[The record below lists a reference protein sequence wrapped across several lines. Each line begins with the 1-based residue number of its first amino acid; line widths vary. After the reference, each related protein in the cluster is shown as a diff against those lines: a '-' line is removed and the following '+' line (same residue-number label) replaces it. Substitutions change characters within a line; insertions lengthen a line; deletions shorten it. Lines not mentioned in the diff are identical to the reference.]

1 MEREGKKTK
10 KIRPGLGRGAPPI
23 FMFQLVDHNDDVCD
37 VAFGQGGDMLISG
50 SSDYTALIW
59 RMGLN
64 QSPVPIAELTH
75 PDAVSGVDFHPEGR
89 EVVTACADGG
99 VRVWASAPLAHTVK
113 PIELR
118 EYTCAVPLWSACFS
132 PDGTHIASGAS
143 DGTIP
148 VWCLQAAISMRKYAG
163 F

>member
-1 MEREGKKTK
+1 M
-10 KIRPGLGRGAPPI
+10 I
-23 FMFQLVDHNDDVCD
+23 QLVDHNDDVCG
-37 VAFGQGGDMLISG
+37 VAFGQGGEMLISG
-50 SSDYTALIW
+50 SSDYTSRIW

-64 QSPVPIAELTH
+64 QSPVPIAELAH

-99 VRVWASAPLAHTVK
+99 VRVWASTPLAHTVK